1 MGRDER
7 ARRWSVAGFWT
18 ARAEVNYLCSDSFT
32 AAAYLYH
39 EPRMRQTIAAH
50 RVALIMVCASVLALL
65 NPHAAYAQL
74 SVAQLHVQAPT
85 ANRANAEVGPTL
97 ASLPVAVQASLPTAS
112 ASPPNATT
120 RQNQA
125 IMIVGG
131 AAVLVGI
138 IIGGDTGTVF
148 VVGGA
153 IAGLY
158 GLYRYLQ

>member
-1 MGRDER
+1 MVIVCATALCALSPRGAE
-7 ARRWSVAGFWT
+7 AQVSVMQIQPQA
-18 ARAEVNYLCSDSFT
+18 T
-32 AAAYLYH
+32 AAA
-39 EPRMRQTIAAH
+39 AA
-50 RVALIMVCASVLALL
+50 A
-65 NPHAAYAQL
+65 PAA
-74 SVAQLHVQAPT
+74 
-85 ANRANAEVGPTL
+85 GPTL
-97 ASLPVAVQASLPTAS
+97 ASMPVAVQATPPSAS

-131 AAVLVGI
+131 AAILVGI